1 MRALPTFI
9 TCGLLAS
16 SALAQNDQPNTNN
29 LGRRATLSGGLEI
42 GIPIGAF
49 SDSWGLEIVGL
60 SANMAIPMRLLPLSW
75 GFDFGWGHMG
85 GERDIVPVNNE
96 FVNATSGELS
106 VRSNLYSY
114 HGLLRFQP
122 YNGVVSPYV
131 EGLFGLRHFTTRSE
145 ITVEGLSEPLQEQ
158 RQRSEF
164 VGSAGW
170 AVGVMVAP
178 TRVLYFEGRVERL
191 TTGNVTFVDPG
202 SISISDQGT
211 VNYSTISSPTRMV
224 NVHLGIGLRF

>member
-1 MRALPTFI
+1 MRHLFTSLSCSLLMLP
-9 TCGLLAS
+9 
-16 SALAQNDQPNTNN
+16 ALAQDDGPNNQN
-29 LGRRATLSGGLEI
+29 MGRRATLSGGLEI

-49 SDSWGLEIVGL
+49 SDSWGREIVGL
-60 SANMAIPMRLLPLSW
+60 SGNLAVPMRLLPLSW

-85 GERDIVPVNNE
+85 GERDIVPVSNQYI
-96 FVNATSGELS
+96 NATSGELS

-131 EGLFGLRHFTTRSE
+131 EGMLGLRHFTTRSE
-145 ITVEGLSEPLQEQ
+145 ITVEGLSEPVQEQ

-164 VGSAGW
+164 VGSTGW

-178 TRVLYFEGRVERL
+178 TRVLFFEGRVERL

-211 VNYSTISSPTRMV
+211 VNYNTISSPTRMV

>member
-1 MRALPTFI
+1 
-9 TCGLLAS
+9 
-16 SALAQNDQPNTNN
+16 SALAQNDQPNANN

-49 SDSWGLEIVGL
+49 SDSWGREIVGL

-85 GERDIVPVNNE
+85 AERDIVPVNNE

-122 YNGVVSPYV
+122 YKGVVSHYD
-131 EGLFGLRHFTTRSE
+131 EGLIGLPHYPKNSE
-145 ITVEGLSEPLQEQ
+145 VTVEVKKEHMQ
-158 RQRSEF
+158 
-164 VGSAGW
+164 
-170 AVGVMVAP
+170 
-178 TRVLYFEGRVERL
+178 
-191 TTGNVTFVDPG
+191 
-202 SISISDQGT
+202 
-211 VNYSTISSPTRMV
+211 
-224 NVHLGIGLRF
+224 